1 MNSQAG
7 FTLIEMLLSVAII
20 GMLVSLS
27 LPVYETFTRRNDL
40 DLTAQ
45 TTALALR
52 RAAAYARSGNG
63 DSAWSVA
70 IQSSNVILYRG
81 TDFATRNNIYD
92 ETSAIPATITPSG
105 TNDVEFTKLT
115 GAPTATGTITLTS
128 STNDVRTITINAK
141 GVVDY

>member
-1 MNSQAG
+1 VNSQAG